1 MKSWLKYVLMYL
13 CSVLAISIILEVVY
27 GFGVLKGLRALFGI
41 TYVLF
46 LPGFVV
52 VRLFF
57 WDIDWVEKLG
67 LSLALSIAL
76 VILSVIFTNLI
87 FNIPITALTNFFVI
101 LGVIVLTFL
110 VKKYEEQIVIFFK
123 KMKSVVPN
131 FLGGRK

>member
-1 MKSWLKYVLMYL
+1 M
-13 CSVLAISIILEVVY
+13 
-27 GFGVLKGLRALFGI
+27 
-41 TYVLF
+41 
-46 LPGFVV
+46 
-52 VRLFF
+52 
-57 WDIDWVEKLG
+57 EKLG